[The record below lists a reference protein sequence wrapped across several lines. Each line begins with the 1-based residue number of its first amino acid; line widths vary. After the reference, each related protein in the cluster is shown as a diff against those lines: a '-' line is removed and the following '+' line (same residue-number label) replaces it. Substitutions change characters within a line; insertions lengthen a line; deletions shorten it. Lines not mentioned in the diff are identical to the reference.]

1 MAELTLEEYEKL
13 NPKFEITHDGKKM
26 FFLPHLLLLFGERNQ
41 FTKKNLGL

>member
-26 FFLPHLLLLFGERNQ
+26 GFSIPSTFNFSYR
-41 FTKKNLGL
+41 